1 MTRYVRVPIEAEERE
16 CGKCQYQWPT
26 LNRMFCYLMRDEGDH
41 LEKLETV
48 AGRLQRC
55 TACLAAEVKA
65 EVKED
70 GK

>member
-16 CGKCQYQWPT
+16 CGECQWPT

-55 TACLAAEVKA
+55 PQCLAAEVKT
-65 EVKED
+65 EVPNA
-70 GK
+70 